1 MPKIDLE
8 SIEQITKTTYPAPF
22 AAAMG
27 KRHSRRIGAVFDLAD
42 FGVNHVVLEP
52 GGISSQ
58 RHWHEDEDEFV
69 AMLDG
74 EAVLIEEGGES
85 AMRAGDCA
93 VFLKG
98 VADGHHLVNRS
109 DSPCTFIAI
118 GKAAVSDCHYPDI
131 DLRLDAA
138 SGAFTHKDGSPYK
151 G

>member
-74 EAVLIEEGGES
+74 EAVLIEDDGETVL
-85 AMRAGDCA
+85 RAGDCA
-93 VFLKG
+93 VFPKG
-98 VADGHHLVNRS
+98 IANGHHLVNRS
-109 DSPCTFIAI
+109 DRDCSFVAV
-118 GKAAVSDCHYPDI
+118 GKPPLSNCHYSDI
-131 DLRLDAA
+131 DMTWD
-138 SGAFTHKDGSPYK
+138 GAGGRYTHKDGTPY
-151 G
+151 

>member
-74 EAVLIEEGGES
+74 EAVLIEDDGETVL
-85 AMRAGDCA
+85 RAGDCA
-93 VFLKG
+93 VFPKG
-98 VADGHHLVNRS
+98 VANGHHLVNRS
-109 DSPCTFIAI
+109 DRDCSFVAV
-118 GKAAVSDCHYPDI
+118 GKPPLSNCHYSDI
-131 DLRLDAA
+131 DMTWD
-138 SGAFTHKDGSPYK
+138 GAGGRYTHKDGTPY
-151 G
+151 